1 MAKALAAARSDGYSS
16 AGADA
21 ARRCPPTRYRICC
34 RIRSI
39 GVHRAFGRCRAVRG
53 AAAVADGGHM
63 ECVAAAARRGDGG
76 GGSHTPQL
84 SRPGPDFLRGAALV
98 SCTE

>member
-1 MAKALAAARSDGYSS
+1 
-16 AGADA
+16 
-21 ARRCPPTRYRICC
+21 
-34 RIRSI
+34 
-39 GVHRAFGRCRAVRG
+39 
-53 AAAVADGGHM
+53 M